1 MDGRAGFIEYRQ
13 LDIGNSSYLLPTAG
27 KTLQEYRDIVIA
39 IRFGVAARPL
49 AIKNDTLYAP
59 AVGFLQRL
67 AELCE
72 SCIGP
77 GHPCSV
83 CNGFIAHNHGWEEP
97 PRA

>member
-49 AIKNDTLYAP
+49 AIKNDT
-59 AVGFLQRL
+59 
-67 AELCE
+67 
-72 SCIGP
+72 
-77 GHPCSV
+77 
-83 CNGFIAHNHGWEEP
+83 P
-97 PRA
+97 P